1 LNFKPPTRK
10 ATYFELDEKTKDT
23 LQQIARYRHSTL
35 SNCLEEGARMLIHRE
50 SNRIREDMSDLQIVN
65 RMVTH

>member
-1 LNFKPPTRK
+1 LNFITPKRKP
-10 ATYFELDEKTKDT
+10 TYFELDEKTKDT

-50 SNRIREDMSDLQIVN
+50 SNRIREDMSDLK
-65 RMVTH
+65 MVDNMVRH